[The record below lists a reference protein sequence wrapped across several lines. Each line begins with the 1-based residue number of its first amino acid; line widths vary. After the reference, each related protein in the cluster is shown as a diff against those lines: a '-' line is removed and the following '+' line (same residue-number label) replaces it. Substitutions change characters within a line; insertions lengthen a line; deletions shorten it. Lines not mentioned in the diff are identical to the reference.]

1 MTDFTLRPPSLRGPR
16 LAAPTAPRRVAV
28 VRDTRLAA
36 AVRRRTLVRR
46 ATVAVVAVALLTVGI
61 TDVRG
66 HVEIGQIDQAQ
77 GVASNKL
84 SALGLNV
91 TLTRANSVDQEN
103 RVWNVD
109 VQMTENR
116 LMIGSTN
123 VITDQQEVGIFF
135 DKIDLSALDGCLSG
149 VTQALDQVGVGQTD
163 GALASLGAA
172 GPACQAANP

>member
-1 MTDFTLRPPSLRGPR
+1 MTDVTLRPPSLRRPR
-16 LAAPTAPRRVAV
+16 LAAPTASPRVVV

-36 AVRRRTLVRR
+36 AIRRRTLVRW
-46 ATVAVVAVALLTVGI
+46 ATVAVVAVALLTVGV

-66 HVEIGQIDQAQ
+66 HVELGQIDQAQ
-77 GVASNKL
+77 GVASNNL

-91 TLTRANSVDQEN
+91 TLTRANSADQEN
-103 RVWNVD
+103 RVRYLD
-109 VQMTENR
+109 VQMTENP

-123 VITDQQEVGIFF
+123 AITEQQEVGIFF
-135 DKIDLSALDGCLSG
+135 DKIDLSALDGCLNG
-149 VTQALDQVGVGQTD
+149 VTQALDQIGVGQTE

>member
-1 MTDFTLRPPSLRGPR
+1 MTDFTLRPPAVRDPR
-16 LAAPTAPRRVAV
+16 QATATAPRRVAV
-28 VRDTRLAA
+28 ARDARQVAA
-36 AVRRRTLVRR
+36 IQRRTLVRW
-46 ATVAVVAVALLTVGI
+46 ATVAVVVVAVLTVGI

-66 HVEIGQIDQAQ
+66 HVELGQIDQAQ
-77 GVASNKL
+77 GVASNEL

-91 TLTRANSVDQEN
+91 TLTRANSADQEN
-103 RVWNVD
+103 IVRYAD

-123 VITDQQEVGIFF
+123 AITDQQEVGIFF

-149 VTQALDQVGVGQTD
+149 VTQALDQIGVGQTD

>member
-16 LAAPTAPRRVAV
+16 LAAPTAPGRVAV
-28 VRDTRLAA
+28 VRDARLAT

-61 TDVRG
+61 TGVRG
-66 HVEIGQIDQAQ
+66 NVELGQIDQAQ

-91 TLTRANSVDQEN
+91 TLTRVNSVDQEN
-103 RVWNVD
+103 RVRNVD

-123 VITDQQEVGIFF
+123 AITDQQEVGIFF

-149 VTQALDQVGVGQTD
+149 VTQALDQIGVGQTD

-172 GPACQAANP
+172 GSACQAANP